1 MTKGIEGKIIFIV
14 VLIFLLVGS
23 AYAGTITGKV
33 SVKLDSPKDV
43 LVYIEKIDDG
53 ASPPGSPVKIDEKGQ
68 AFSPGI
74 LPIVKGMTVEFHNS
88 DSVPYDVLGVGDDAF
103 SLGPQQGGESK
114 THLFKKPGVVA
125 ISCAANPEMEAYVV
139 VLQNSHF
146 ALTDGDGKYAIKNV
160 PPGDYRLKAWH
171 NSLKSVSQDVQVSG
185 AGDVTANFDLSTY
198 AGTIVGTVSS
208 KKLRAPKDVL
218 IYIEKIEGEEFP
230 PAEPIIMDQIK
241 LVFIPRVIPVVVG
254 TSVGFKNG
262 DSVLHNVFGV
272 GDDELNLGT
281 WKGDAVRYYAFD
293 KLGEVAIL
301 CDVHPEMEAY
311 VVAVQN
317 PYFSLTGKAGKYR
330 IKDVP
335 PGKYTLKTW
344 NDRLRPVTK
353 EIEVPIEGGVI
364 EVDFNIAR

>member
-14 VLIFLLVGS
+14 ILVFLLVEPI
-23 AYAGTITGKV
+23 YAATITGKV

-43 LVYIEKIDDG
+43 LVYIEKVEGG

-74 LPIVKGMTVEFHNS
+74 LPVVKGATVEFNNS
-88 DSVPYDVLGVGDDAF
+88 DSGSHGVLGVGDDAF
-103 SLGPQQGGESK
+103 SLDGEAK
-114 THLFKKPGVVA
+114 THIFKRPGVVA
-125 ISCAANPEMEAYVV
+125 ISCVTHPEAEAYVV
-139 VLQNSHF
+139 VLQNPHF
-146 ALTDGDGKYAIKNV
+146 ALTDGDGKYAIKDV
-160 PPGDYRLKAWH
+160 APGDYRLKAWH
-171 NSLKSVSQDVQVSG
+171 NRLKSVSQEIQVAG
-185 AGDVTANFDLSTY
+185 AGAVTADFDLSTY

-218 IYIEKIEGEEFP
+218 IYIEKIEGQEFP
-230 PAEPIIMDQIK
+230 PAEPIIMNQIK

-281 WKGDAVRYYAFD
+281 WKGDEIRYYAFD

-330 IKDVP
+330 IKDVA
-335 PGKYTLKTW
+335 PGKYKLKTW
-344 NDRLRPVTK
+344 NDRLRPITK
-353 EIEVPIEGGVI
+353 EIEVPTEGGVI
-364 EVDFNIAR
+364 EVDFNIAK